1 MRRNAPMRLL
11 SFDDLRQ
18 RGWPYSK
25 VHTWRL
31 VRAGKFPAP
40 KKLGLGENGKNVWTE
55 DDVDAAL
62 KTLLGEKPAA

>member
-1 MRRNAPMRLL
+1 MRLL

-25 VHTWRL
+25 VRTWRL

-40 KKLGLGENGKNVWTE
+40 KKLGLGKNGKNTWTE
-55 DDVDAAL
+55 DEYDAAV
-62 KTLLGEKPAA
+62 KALLGETPSA